1 MRAIV
6 VESTGGPEQ
15 LQVREIP
22 APIPTAGELLVRV
35 HAVTVNH
42 ADLMMRAGTYHTP
55 VALPWVPGLGGAG
68 VVEAVGPGVTAFA
81 PGDAVA
87 LGMDNSHS
95 YAELARIPASMAV
108 RLPKGAGFPEASA
121 VPINGI
127 TAAWCVRRLAQVAA
141 GEHILILGGSGAVGH
156 IAVQLA
162 RAAGAHV
169 IATASPAK
177 RDWIRSLGAEHVI
190 DHDPK
195 TLPARVKELT
205 GGRGVEVSIDG
216 IGGPS
221 FAAALRSLAYGGR
234 CVALANATLE
244 DTVMNTRDFYPKN
257 ATIHGFQIRQRMAHG
272 WDFRPD
278 TGELL
283 GMVAAGALQIHV
295 GRRHALA
302 EAPEAHYAIESR
314 AATGHVVLEPQR

>member
-1 MRAIV
+1 
-6 VESTGGPEQ
+6 
-15 LQVREIP
+15 
-22 APIPTAGELLVRV
+22 
-35 HAVTVNH
+35 
-42 ADLMMRAGTYHTP
+42 MMRSGTYHTP
-55 VALPWVPGLGGAG
+55 VSLPWVPGLGGAG
-68 VVEAVGPGVTAFA
+68 VVEAVGPGVTGFA

-87 LGMDNSHS
+87 LGMDNSRS
-95 YAELARIPASMAV
+95 YAELARVPAAMAV
-108 RLPKGAGFPEASA
+108 RIPKGAGFAEASA
-121 VPINGI
+121 IPINGL

-141 GEHILILGGSGAVGH
+141 GERVLILGGSGAVGH
-156 IAVQLA
+156 IAVQIA

-177 RDWIRSLGAEHVI
+177 REWIHQLGAEHVI
-190 DHDPK
+190 DHSPAD
-195 TLPARVKELT
+195 LPARVRELT
-205 GGRGVEVSIDG
+205 AGRGVDVAIDG

-221 FAAALRSLAYGGR
+221 FAAALRSLGYGGR

-257 ATIHGFQIRQRMAHG
+257 AVIHGFQIRQRMAHG

-283 GMVAAGALQIHV
+283 GMVAAGALQVHI
-295 GRRHALA
+295 GRRHALS
-302 EAPEAHYAIESR
+302 EAPLAHRAIEER